1 MRPAAALPAAM
12 PSLPPS
18 RSSHLTAPRPGYVA
32 LLLAVRAAEIS
43 ARHHARKHESL
54 VPRAVSANGDVLL
67 MCLASA
73 PVLYCWI
80 FAPDALE
87 PGYLRFLNR
96 QSGKD
101 ESVLRGVAASFRKNM
116 ARLLFP
122 RTQIARGGW
131 VGGPAAC
138 A

>member
-1 MRPAAALPAAM
+1 M
-12 PSLPPS
+12 
-18 RSSHLTAPRPGYVA
+18 
-32 LLLAVRAAEIS
+32 RAAEVG
-43 ARHHARKHESL
+43 ARNHARKHEESI
-54 VPRAVSANGDVLL
+54 PRAVADNADVLL

-101 ESVLRGVAASFRKNM
+101 ESVLRAVAAAFRGDM
-116 ARLLFP
+116 V
-122 RTQIARGGW
+122 RGD
-131 VGGPAAC
+131 
-138 A
+138 